1 MSPLPKT
8 FADLYCA
15 QHGIEVEDFERTVIA
30 QALYP
35 HAHALHRLLLLM
47 PGDYFQADF
56 EFVRAVGQLTRP
68 GDFSWEVSDF
78 HAHPANRR
86 VLRRKLKVRLSISRL
101 RQIVHRTFAR
111 SRRPHSAAKI
121 ATAA

>member
-1 MSPLPKT
+1 MSSPPQT

-15 QHGIEVEDFERTVIA
+15 QHEIAPEKFAGAVIA

-35 HAHALHRLLLLM
+35 HARALRRLLHLV

-56 EFVRAVGQLTRP
+56 EFVHAVGQLIRP

-86 VLRRKLKVRLSISRL
+86 ALRRKLKVRLSITRL
-101 RQIVHRTFAR
+101 RQIVHRTFQGQTLPQ
-111 SRRPHSAAKI
+111 SK
-121 ATAA
+121 AT